1 MNSQRECRCMTF
13 VFAKHQH
20 SSEEEVLML
29 FTRIQERMEIPNE
42 IPNEVMK
49 ITFDEA
55 KNSVNNEWLSD

>member
-20 SSEEEVLML
+20 SSEEEVLMP

-49 ITFDEA
+49 IRSKKQCE
-55 KNSVNNEWLSD
+55 

>member
-20 SSEEEVLML
+20 SSEEEVLMP

-42 IPNEVMK
+42 IPNEERFRRFSEEK
-49 ITFDEA
+49 KQCE
-55 KNSVNNEWLSD
+55 